1 MPLRKQV
8 FPVAVLRLVKG
19 CKLSWKVIVLLKNKP
34 DCVLEVHKILTG
46 SNLKRVSL
54 VRRGKVHQFDLS
66 FESYADIVAR
76 QVAMSHFH
84 VVKERIHSQKLLHI
98 LIEVSRISFE
108 HSFLGFEGLGK
119 VFHRNVVI
127 G

>member
-8 FPVAVLRLVKG
+8 LPVAVLRLVKRG
-19 CKLSWKVIVLLKNKP
+19 KLSWKVIVLLKNKP
-34 DCVLEVHKILTG
+34 DCVFEIHKILTG

-54 VRRGKVHQFDLS
+54 VRGGKVHQFDLP
-66 FESYADIVAR
+66 FKSYADIVAC

-84 VVKERIHSQKLLHI
+84 VVEKRIHSQKLLHM
-98 LIEVSRISFE
+98 LIEVSCISFE
-108 HSFLGFEGLGK
+108 NSFLGFKGFGK
-119 VFHRNVVI
+119 IFHRNVVV